1 MSTDTIN
8 GNPSRRPSSAPTVE
22 TQSELAVAREAVHHE
37 VRRDDLAHVVAP
49 VEAPPMKA
57 SRGRIRVSFS
67 APVVVLTSIG
77 ARSGE
82 RRAIPLTYFT
92 DGDAVILIASN
103 YGGPRHPA
111 WYHNLLAHP
120 QCELHLG
127 TCGGRFI
134 AEEARGS
141 DRDRLYALATDR
153 LNQAFALY
161 GERSGARTIP
171 VMRLRPSQQN
181 SWSLGDSNP

>member
-22 TQSELAVAREAVHHE
+22 TQSELAVGREAVHHE
-37 VRRDDLAHVVAP
+37 VRRDDLAQCRRACGGTADEGVARARP
-49 VEAPPMKA
+49 RLLLG
-57 SRGRIRVSFS
+57 S
-67 APVVVLTSIG
+67 VVVLTSIG

-92 DGDAVILIASN
+92 DGAAVILIASN
-103 YGGPRHPA
+103 YGGARHPA

-141 DRDRLYALATDR
+141 DRDPLYALATDR